1 MCKSTRSCCSDKE
14 GEKLPGLDLVHTA
27 MQSYEQACIHVD
39 GSLSINENW
48 HATLLQTSTPGG
60 GRGAEKRGEE
70 RRGGPGRAGNW
81 GSLRTDDVAA
91 SLRRLYLSQR
101 SPFTHATTTLHVF
114 FLFFFAQK
122 KGKEVETCSRLRQLR
137 KETPTN
143 SIFKSNAGDHYIRLM
158 SLRSDA

>member
-39 GSLSINENW
+39 GSLSINEHW

-70 RRGGPGRAGNW
+70 RRGEEGRAGLGIEVVCGQMMW
-81 GSLRTDDVAA
+81 PPHCAPSTSHSAAPLRTQPP
-91 SLRRLYLSQR
+91 RCT
-101 SPFTHATTTLHVF
+101 FFFCF
-114 FLFFFAQK
+114 FLRK
-122 KGKEVETCSRLRQLR
+122 KKEKRWRPAAVCASCARKHRL
-137 KETPTN
+137 
-143 SIFKSNAGDHYIRLM
+143 IAYSNQTLGIII
-158 SLRSDA
+158 